1 MTVLSIELITEAQQV
16 WSKLR
21 AGKITYRQLEQ
32 ELAVIEARYG
42 VVRYG
47 RPTGDDID
55 RGWEAYRDHGEQIGG
70 QL

>member
-1 MTVLSIELITEAQQV
+1 MTVLSIELLTEATKV
-16 WSKLR
+16 WGR
-21 AGKITYRQLEQ
+21 FRQGKITYRQLEN

-55 RGWEAYRDHGEQIGG
+55 RGWDAYKDHGEQIGG